1 MPEVVKFKSKLAKSG
16 NFATAQRLFI
26 FKYLQQNT
34 EVSINKLIRDL
45 PDINQATIYR
55 NIKLFERLGI
65 VNRLQ
70 LGWHSRL
77 ELSSAFHNHHHHMT
91 CNICGKITTW
101 EEDSALELRIQ
112 TVAMMHGFIPQD
124 HQLEIRGICKACS

>member
-1 MPEVVKFKSKLAKSG
+1 MPETDKFKDILAKSG
-16 NFATAQRLFI
+16 NFATSKRLAL

-34 EVSINKLIRDL
+34 EVSIKKLVADL
-45 PDINQATIYR
+45 PLMDQATIYR

-65 VNRLQ
+65 VNRLH

-77 ELSSAFHNHHHHMT
+77 ELSTTFHNHHHHMT
-91 CNICGKITTW
+91 CNVCGQITTW

-112 TVAMMHGFIPQD
+112 TVAMQNGFIPQD
-124 HQLEIRGICKACS
+124 HQLEIRGICKNCN